1 MKTFKKTFAT
11 LTIACMMGAML
22 TGCSSKTDEIDSS
35 RLEFLLNEA
44 ERENEES
51 KEPATDAPETQAQ
64 LPETQTSKAAPQL
77 PEAATSE
84 TQMPE
89 TQTTNPDAEAIAPED
104 VVPGENMSTAGMMPL
119 RAQISG
125 TIPVDSVW
133 YSFTTEANPDAV
145 YKIMAENTSAKDDPS
160 ELSISIVDEFG
171 TGVGRLNYIVNDGSI
186 YTYTFEDAEPNTT
199 YYLHMI
205 REYGDE
211 CDYNVIIKVKE

>member
-1 MKTFKKTFAT
+1 MKTFKKTFVS

-35 RLEFLLNEA
+35 RLESLLNEA
-44 ERENEES
+44 ERKKEES
-51 KEPATDAPETQAQ
+51 KTAETDAPETQ
-64 LPETQTSKAAPQL
+64 T
-77 PEAATSE
+77 
-84 TQMPE
+84 
-89 TQTTNPDAEAIAPED
+89 PDPAGESIAPED

-119 RAQISG
+119 RTQISG

-133 YSFTTEANPDAV
+133 YAFTTEENPDAV
-145 YKIMAENTSAKDDPS
+145 YKIMAENTSAKDDTS

-171 TGVGRLNYIVNDGSI
+171 TGLGKLNYIVNDGSI

>member
-1 MKTFKKTFAT
+1 MKTFKKTFVS

-35 RLEFLLNEA
+35 RLESLLNEA
-44 ERENEES
+44 ERKKEES
-51 KEPATDAPETQAQ
+51 KTAETDAPETQT
-64 LPETQTSKAAPQL
+64 PETQT
-77 PEAATSE
+77 
-84 TQMPE
+84 
-89 TQTTNPDAEAIAPED
+89 PDPAGESIAPED

-119 RAQISG
+119 RTQISG

-133 YSFTTEANPDAV
+133 YAFTTEENPDAV
-145 YKIMAENTSAKDDPS
+145 YKIMAENTSAKDDTS

-171 TGVGRLNYIVNDGSI
+171 TGLGKLNYIVNDGSI

>member
-1 MKTFKKTFAT
+1 MKTFKKTFVS

-35 RLEFLLNEA
+35 RLESLLNEA
-44 ERENEES
+44 ERKKEES
-51 KEPATDAPETQAQ
+51 KTAETDAPETQT
-64 LPETQTSKAAPQL
+64 PETQT
-77 PEAATSE
+77 
-84 TQMPE
+84 
-89 TQTTNPDAEAIAPED
+89 PDPAGESIAPED

-119 RAQISG
+119 RTQISG

-133 YSFTTEANPDAV
+133 YAFTTAENPDAV
-145 YKIMAENTSAKDDPS
+145 YKIMAENTSAKDDTS

>member
-1 MKTFKKTFAT
+1 MKTFKKTFVS

-35 RLEFLLNEA
+35 RLESLLNEA
-44 ERENEES
+44 ECKKEES
-51 KEPATDAPETQAQ
+51 KTAETDAPETQT
-64 LPETQTSKAAPQL
+64 PETQT
-77 PEAATSE
+77 
-84 TQMPE
+84 
-89 TQTTNPDAEAIAPED
+89 PDPAGESIAPED

-119 RAQISG
+119 RTQISG

-133 YSFTTEANPDAV
+133 YAFTTEENPDAV
-145 YKIMAENTSAKDDPS
+145 YKIMAENTSAKDDTS

-171 TGVGRLNYIVNDGSI
+171 TGLGKLNYIVNDGSI

>member
-1 MKTFKKTFAT
+1 MKTFKKTFVS

-35 RLEFLLNEA
+35 RLESLLNEA
-44 ERENEES
+44 ERKKEES
-51 KEPATDAPETQAQ
+51 KTAETDAPETQT
-64 LPETQTSKAAPQL
+64 PETQT
-77 PEAATSE
+77 
-84 TQMPE
+84 
-89 TQTTNPDAEAIAPED
+89 PDPAGESIAPED

-119 RAQISG
+119 RTQISG

-133 YSFTTEANPDAV
+133 YAFTTEENPDAV
-145 YKIMAENTSAKDDPS
+145 YKIMAENTSAKDDTS
-160 ELSISIVDEFG
+160 DLSISIVDEFG

>member
-1 MKTFKKTFAT
+1 MKTFKKTFVS

-35 RLEFLLNEA
+35 RLESLLNEA
-44 ERENEES
+44 ERKREES
-51 KEPATDAPETQAQ
+51 KVAETDAPETQLPETQTQLPETRAQ
-64 LPETQTSKAAPQL
+64 LPETQM
-77 PEAATSE
+77 SE
-84 TQMPE
+84 TQ
-89 TQTTNPDAEAIAPED
+89 TPDPAGESIAPED

-119 RAQISG
+119 RTQISG

-133 YSFTTEANPDAV
+133 YAFTTEENPDAV
-145 YKIMAENTSAKDDPS
+145 YKIMAENTSAKDDTS

-171 TGVGRLNYIVNDGSI
+171 TGLGKLNYIVNDGSI

-199 YYLHMI
+199 YYLHMV
-205 REYGDE
+205 REYNSE

>member
-1 MKTFKKTFAT
+1 MKTFKKTFVS

-35 RLEFLLNEA
+35 RLESLLNEA
-44 ERENEES
+44 ERKKEES
-51 KEPATDAPETQAQ
+51 KTAETDAPETQT
-64 LPETQTSKAAPQL
+64 PETQT
-77 PEAATSE
+77 
-84 TQMPE
+84 
-89 TQTTNPDAEAIAPED
+89 PDPAGESIAPED

-133 YSFTTEANPDAV
+133 YAFTTEENPDAV
-145 YKIMAENTSAKDDPS
+145 YKIMAENTSAKDDTS

-171 TGVGRLNYIVNDGSI
+171 TGLGKLNYIVNDGSI

>member
-1 MKTFKKTFAT
+1 MKTFKKTFVS

-35 RLEFLLNEA
+35 RLESLLNEA
-44 ERENEES
+44 ERKKEES
-51 KEPATDAPETQAQ
+51 KTAETDAPETQT
-64 LPETQTSKAAPQL
+64 PETQT
-77 PEAATSE
+77 
-84 TQMPE
+84 
-89 TQTTNPDAEAIAPED
+89 PDPAGESIAPED

-119 RAQISG
+119 RTQISG

-133 YSFTTEANPDAV
+133 YAFTTEENPDAV
-145 YKIMAENTSAKDDPS
+145 YKIMAENTSAKDDTS

-186 YTYTFEDAEPNTT
+186 YTYTFEDAKPNTT

>member
-1 MKTFKKTFAT
+1 MKTFKKTFVS

-35 RLEFLLNEA
+35 RLESLLNEA
-44 ERENEES
+44 ERKKEES
-51 KEPATDAPETQAQ
+51 KTAETDAPETQT
-64 LPETQTSKAAPQL
+64 PETQT
-77 PEAATSE
+77 
-84 TQMPE
+84 
-89 TQTTNPDAEAIAPED
+89 PDPAGESIAPED

-133 YSFTTEANPDAV
+133 YAFTTEENPDAV
-145 YKIMAENTSAKDDPS
+145 YKIMAENTSAKDDTS

>member
-1 MKTFKKTFAT
+1 MKTFKKTFVS

-35 RLEFLLNEA
+35 RLESLLNEA
-44 ERENEES
+44 ERKKEES
-51 KEPATDAPETQAQ
+51 KTAETDALETQT
-64 LPETQTSKAAPQL
+64 PETQT
-77 PEAATSE
+77 
-84 TQMPE
+84 
-89 TQTTNPDAEAIAPED
+89 PDPAGESIAPED
-104 VVPGENMSTAGMMPL
+104 VVPGDNMSTAGMMPL
-119 RAQISG
+119 RTQISG

-133 YSFTTEANPDAV
+133 YAFTTEENPDAV
-145 YKIMAENTSAKDDPS
+145 YKIMAENTSAKDDTS

>member
-1 MKTFKKTFAT
+1 MKTFKKTFVS

-35 RLEFLLNEA
+35 RLESLLNEA
-44 ERENEES
+44 ECKKEES
-51 KEPATDAPETQAQ
+51 KTAETDAPETQT
-64 LPETQTSKAAPQL
+64 PETQT
-77 PEAATSE
+77 
-84 TQMPE
+84 
-89 TQTTNPDAEAIAPED
+89 PDPAGESIAPED

-119 RAQISG
+119 RTQISG

-133 YSFTTEANPDAV
+133 YAFTTEENPDAV
-145 YKIMAENTSAKDDPS
+145 YKIMAENTSAKDDTS

>member
-1 MKTFKKTFAT
+1 MKTFKKTFVS
-11 LTIACMMGAML
+11 LTIACMMDAML

-35 RLEFLLNEA
+35 RLESLLNEA
-44 ERENEES
+44 ERKKEES
-51 KEPATDAPETQAQ
+51 KTAETDAPETQT
-64 LPETQTSKAAPQL
+64 PETQT
-77 PEAATSE
+77 
-84 TQMPE
+84 PE
-89 TQTTNPDAEAIAPED
+89 TQTPDPAGESIAPED

-119 RAQISG
+119 RTQISG

-133 YSFTTEANPDAV
+133 YAFTTEENPDAV
-145 YKIMAENTSAKDDPS
+145 HKIMAENTSAKDDTS

>member
-1 MKTFKKTFAT
+1 MKTFVS

-35 RLEFLLNEA
+35 RLESLLNEA
-44 ERENEES
+44 ERKKEES
-51 KEPATDAPETQAQ
+51 KTAETDAPETQT
-64 LPETQTSKAAPQL
+64 PETQT
-77 PEAATSE
+77 
-84 TQMPE
+84 
-89 TQTTNPDAEAIAPED
+89 PDPAGESIAPED

-119 RAQISG
+119 RTQISG

-133 YSFTTEANPDAV
+133 YAFTTEENPDAV
-145 YKIMAENTSAKDDPS
+145 YKIMAENTSAKDDTS

>member
-1 MKTFKKTFAT
+1 MKTFKKTFVS

-35 RLEFLLNEA
+35 RLESLLNEA
-44 ERENEES
+44 ERKKEES
-51 KEPATDAPETQAQ
+51 KTAETDAPETQT
-64 LPETQTSKAAPQL
+64 PETQT
-77 PEAATSE
+77 
-84 TQMPE
+84 
-89 TQTTNPDAEAIAPED
+89 PDPAGESIAPED

-119 RAQISG
+119 RTQISG

-133 YSFTTEANPDAV
+133 YAFTTEENPDAV
-145 YKIMAENTSAKDDPS
+145 YKIMAENTSAKDDTS

-171 TGVGRLNYIVNDGSI
+171 TGLGKLNYIVNGGSI

>member
-1 MKTFKKTFAT
+1 MKTFKKTFVS

-35 RLEFLLNEA
+35 RLESLLNEA
-44 ERENEES
+44 ERKKEES
-51 KEPATDAPETQAQ
+51 KTAETDAPETQT
-64 LPETQTSKAAPQL
+64 PETQT
-77 PEAATSE
+77 
-84 TQMPE
+84 
-89 TQTTNPDAEAIAPED
+89 PDPAGESIAPED
-104 VVPGENMSTAGMMPL
+104 VVPGENISTAGMMPL
-119 RAQISG
+119 RTQISG

-133 YSFTTEANPDAV
+133 YAFTTEENPDAV
-145 YKIMAENTSAKDDPS
+145 YKIMAENTSAKDDTS

>member
-1 MKTFKKTFAT
+1 MKTFKKTFVS

-35 RLEFLLNEA
+35 RLESLLNEA
-44 ERENEES
+44 ERKKEES
-51 KEPATDAPETQAQ
+51 KTAETDAPETQT
-64 LPETQTSKAAPQL
+64 PETQT
-77 PEAATSE
+77 
-84 TQMPE
+84 
-89 TQTTNPDAEAIAPED
+89 PDPAGESIAPED

-119 RAQISG
+119 RTQISG

-133 YSFTTEANPDAV
+133 YAFTTEENPDAV
-145 YKIMAENTSAKDDPS
+145 YKIMAENTSAKDDTS
-160 ELSISIVDEFG
+160 DLSISIVDEFG
-171 TGVGRLNYIVNDGSI
+171 TGLGKLNYIVNDGSI

>member
-1 MKTFKKTFAT
+1 MKTFKKTFVS

-35 RLEFLLNEA
+35 RLESLLNEA
-44 ERENEES
+44 ERKKEES
-51 KEPATDAPETQAQ
+51 KTAETDAPETQ
-64 LPETQTSKAAPQL
+64 T
-77 PEAATSE
+77 
-84 TQMPE
+84 
-89 TQTTNPDAEAIAPED
+89 PDPAGESIAPED

-119 RAQISG
+119 RTQISG

-133 YSFTTEANPDAV
+133 YAFTTEENPDAV
-145 YKIMAENTSAKDDPS
+145 YKIMAENTSAKDDTS

>member
-1 MKTFKKTFAT
+1 MKTFKKTFVS

-35 RLEFLLNEA
+35 RLESLLNEA
-44 ERENEES
+44 ECKKEES
-51 KEPATDAPETQAQ
+51 KTAETDAPETQT
-64 LPETQTSKAAPQL
+64 PETQT
-77 PEAATSE
+77 
-84 TQMPE
+84 
-89 TQTTNPDAEAIAPED
+89 PDPAGESIAPED

-119 RAQISG
+119 RTQISG

-133 YSFTTEANPDAV
+133 YAFTTEENPDAV
-145 YKIMAENTSAKDDPS
+145 YKIMAENTSAKDDTS

-211 CDYNVIIKVKE
+211 CDYNVIIKVKK

>member
-1 MKTFKKTFAT
+1 MKTFKKTFVS

-35 RLEFLLNEA
+35 RLESLLNEA
-44 ERENEES
+44 ERKKEES
-51 KEPATDAPETQAQ
+51 KTAETDAPETQT
-64 LPETQTSKAAPQL
+64 PETQT
-77 PEAATSE
+77 
-84 TQMPE
+84 
-89 TQTTNPDAEAIAPED
+89 PDPAGESIAPED

-119 RAQISG
+119 RTQISG

-133 YSFTTEANPDAV
+133 YAFTTEENPDAV
-145 YKIMAENTSAKDDPS
+145 YKIMAENTSAKDDTS